1 MNRCNFDGMT
11 LTSDDEARMAI
22 SPHLHRPVMD
32 LAPSHADARM
42 RRVLMVAYHFP
53 PLAGSSGI
61 QRTLRFV
68 QQLPARGWQPLVL
81 TVHPLAYEHTSQDL
95 MAQVPAD
102 TVVRRAFALDTARHL
117 QLGGRYAAWMARPDR
132 WCSWQLAAVH
142 EGLRLIRQ
150 FKPEV
155 IWSTYPIATAHRIAA
170 SLQRQSGLPWVAD
183 FRDPMAQDGYPADP
197 RTHASFLA
205 IEAQAAAQ
213 ARICTFTSP
222 SAAALYRQR
231 YPHSESRM
239 VLLENGYD
247 EETFAAAQAS
257 VPRADPTRPAKSAP
271 GPSAQMTLLHSGIVY
286 PSERDPSAL
295 FSALASLHQQGL
307 LTPADVR
314 LRFRAPVH
322 EAHLR
327 ELAQRYAVQDFMDLE
342 PALPYREALAE
353 MLAADALLVLQA
365 SNCNA
370 QIPAKLYEYLRAGPP
385 ILGLTDLQ
393 GDTAQVLR
401 QAGLNTLAPLD
412 DAQAIAQALLAF
424 LQSWR
429 AGRVALPE
437 ATFVQQASRQA
448 RTDELVAYL
457 AQAASRAVGRH
468 LPVANTSAFSR

>member
-1 MNRCNFDGMT
+1 MRGVAWTMNGCNFSGVT
-11 LTSDDEARMAI
+11 LTSDDEARLPLC
-22 SPHLHRPVMD
+22 PH
-32 LAPSHADARM
+32 ANM

-81 TVHPLAYEHTSQDL
+81 TVQPLAYENTSQDL
-95 MAQVPAD
+95 MPQVPRD
-102 TVVRRAFALDTARHL
+102 TVVRRTFALDTARHL

-132 WCSWQLAAVH
+132 WSSWQLSAVH

-213 ARICTFTSP
+213 ARFCTFTSP

-231 YPHSESRM
+231 YPASASRM

-247 EETFAAAQAS
+247 EESFAAAAAS
-257 VPRADPTRPAKSAP
+257 TPWAGPTRPAVSAP
-271 GPSAQMTLLHSGIVY
+271 GPGAQMTLLHSGIVY

-295 FSALASLHQQGL
+295 FSALASLRQQGL

-322 EAHLR
+322 EAHLL
-327 ELAQRYAVQDFMDLE
+327 ELAQRYAVQDFLDVQS
-342 PALPYREALAE
+342 ALPYREALAE

-412 DAQAIAQALLAF
+412 DAPAIAQALLAF

-429 AGRVALPE
+429 AGRAALPE
-437 ATFVQQASRQA
+437 ATFVRQASRQA

-457 AQAASRAVGRH
+457 AQAASGAVGH
-468 LPVANTSAFSR
+468 PLPAAHTLAFTR